1 MLEKTHLPSRG
12 HPSRRHPSRAA
23 FLRLGDIRLGRPSS
37 VSGTSVSGGLPP
49 SRGHPSRCHPSPRL
63 GGPRPMAQKDVPG
76 TKSHENGGPF
86 HPGFSSQGHPSAPP
100 VCATRLGDVRL
111 GLPSR
116 GHPFV
121 AHPSWA
127 PPRQNG
133 ETQQRMNENR
143 KESSDGLK

>member
-1 MLEKTHLPSRG
+1 
-12 HPSRRHPSRAA
+12 
-23 FLRLGDIRLGRPSS
+23 
-37 VSGTSVSGGLPP
+37 
-49 SRGHPSRCHPSPRL
+49 
-63 GGPRPMAQKDVPG
+63 MAQKDVPG

>member
-1 MLEKTHLPSRG
+1 MKIHTPSVSGTCISATSVSGGLP
-12 HPSRRHPSRAA
+12 PSLGHPSRAA

-49 SRGHPSRCHPSPRL
+49 SRGHPSRRHPSPRL

-86 HPGFSSQGHPSAPP
+86 RPGFSSQGHPSAPP

-116 GHPFV
+116 GHPSRGHPSG
-121 AHPSWA
+121 AHPSRA
-127 PPRQNG
+127 HPSRAQP
-133 ETQQRMNENR
+133 
-143 KESSDGLK
+143 